1 MDTKK
6 AVKTAIKI
14 AKIVPFVTATAGV
27 LSLALSKYQEKQGDY
42 SREFSDVENEM
53 KNAENEKKIEFNRD
67 MIFDYPNIL
76 KDINPNLNE
85 EIYDMIQVIDF
96 DEDKAELEEAFTS
109 LLV

>member
-42 SREFSDVENEM
+42 SREFPEIENEI
-53 KNAENEKKIEFNRD
+53 KTKIDEVRLGYDKEN
-67 MIFDYPNIL
+67 
-76 KDINPNLNE
+76 
-85 EIYDMIQVIDF
+85 
-96 DEDKAELEEAFTS
+96 
-109 LLV
+109 